1 MATRLFSHSW
11 TDVPAVDLQQ
21 RTSIKATLEP
31 PGHLFARLASPRS
44 LAQPSSLP
52 SSSFS
57 LLHPS
62 TPLFPPILCLLSSS
76 ARSYLHLALS
86 VGLVKALPSLLDVF
100 SDQEAPPEELN
111 LLLPLLCRGQL
122 DTSFGSVPSKQQPQ
136 AEQQIVYKYVISAV
150 PDLQH
155 HPSYHL

>member
-31 PGHLFARLASPRS
+31 PGHLFARLASP
-44 LAQPSSLP
+44 AV
-52 SSSFS
+52 
-57 LLHPS
+57 LLNR
-62 TPLFPPILCLLSSS
+62 LLSP
-76 ARSYLHLALS
+76 L
-86 VGLVKALPSLLDVF
+86 LPSLSSTHPHHSFPQSFAFYQAQLDRIFIWLYLWALSKLFQVSWTF
-100 SDQEAPPEELN
+100 S
-111 LLLPLLCRGQL
+111 RIRKL

-136 AEQQIVYKYVISAV
+136 AEQQIYCYTKEYVISAV